1 MKETYLLPS
10 DGCPDPTEYVL
21 TGEDENADDSNPYSA
36 VATIVPM
43 NIDTGNDPDV
53 YAPDWYITLAVS
65 GKELSVIN
73 TEYKKRN
80 WITAGLLSEI
90 ETLYPTGSE
99 GTANRINK
107 SCSRD
112 LDAFQVKCT
121 PNFPV
126 GRVFMSYVQLDQCAK
141 YF

>member
-1 MKETYLLPS
+1 
-10 DGCPDPTEYVL
+10 
-21 TGEDENADDSNPYSA
+21 
-36 VATIVPM
+36 M

-65 GKELSVIN
+65 GKEPLVIN
-73 TEYKKRN
+73 AEYKKRN

-99 GTANRINK
+99 ITTNTITK

-121 PNFPV
+121 KMFPV
-126 GRVFMSYVQLDQCAK
+126 GRVFMSYVQLDQCVNYFFKRMELSKGTCWEK
-141 YF
+141 YTLRL